1 MGRFARGQSGNPNGR
16 PRERRPNVS
25 AFDIIIDKRLSV
37 TQNGEEREMTVDE
50 ALHLQTYQ
58 AALGGSRL
66 AVRSILKMIEKREQ
80 ALRKL
85 APPPRS
91 RPAKFQISYDSSSAN
106 DAMLLLGILC
116 KNPEWP
122 RGDGPRPL
130 VVETWAAQAAFSRP
144 GRRKIEGRDR
154 ESLHLFIRDFQKVR
168 QSRGDKS

>member
-1 MGRFARGQSGNPNGR
+1 MGRFAKGQSGNPNGR
-16 PRERRPNVS
+16 PRKRRPNVS

-50 ALHLQTYQ
+50 ALQLQTYQ

-66 AVRSILKMIEKREQ
+66 AVRSVLKMIEKREL

-85 APPPRS
+85 APPLRS

-130 VVETWAAQAAFSRP
+130 VVETWAAQAALSRP